1 MTDDFAEKTGVA
13 RAVQAL
19 QCGEW
24 PNMELRGKLV
34 LFVCLFVDISI
45 CQCSMMGR
53 GRGRKWNYRR
63 SNSHS

>member
-1 MTDDFAEKTGVA
+1 MTDDFADKTGVA

-34 LFVCLFVDISI
+34 CLFVCLLTFQFVSAL
-45 CQCSMMGR
+45 
-53 GRGRKWNYRR
+53 
-63 SNSHS
+63 